1 MKNHENNTLLPDT
14 FAKYSQGDILNFK
27 QEKNVQY
34 NSWESWFIAQV
45 QTEVAV
51 FDNNYFNLLWN
62 DFIINENKF
71 LMKSLMQS

>member
-51 FDNNYFNLLWN
+51 FDKNYFNLLWN